1 MDHQPINAPT
11 AGPQSTHVMTSSQQT
26 RMVECERC
34 RRDFQTVKVLR
45 RHISYEHNRHLSIY
59 KCEWCEKPY
68 QSISAMRRH
77 AQRKHPDITVREQA
91 GYFTDQ
97 PANDAVA
104 IPRMA
109 RQAPPS
115 HARQPPV
122 NREHKMP
129 RPSTQQQQIV
139 PGVNPMIPG
148 PSTVRFRTVTSNFQP
163 THKKKASKT
172 LPFSRPAP
180 TPLLTNTP
188 TTPGTPVQDEPSAHV
203 TPRLAQVNT
212 KLHKHAQ
219 VTSMDSFINHPDL
232 TTHPDMANFV
242 NLVSDSDSDSEYL
255 PPVTKYPRRTLS
267 ADTTLSTEPTNS
279 PCPLAAALGYPSGS
293 SPTGRPDNTQPM
305 PSTSSTA
312 QHVPS
317 RWDTPL
323 VNPSPGFSTVTS
335 YRINTPTKPTSTNP
349 QINLPPVVSDNPGI
363 PPDPPAN
370 ALHLLADYQSSSSA
384 EPSPAKPPELN
395 QDPTPMD
402 STSVPLRPRR
412 INPATV
418 TPTRQEPIQISLD
431 EAVDLLNELRTICEI
446 LLPGHGQFLC
456 HFIYLYFL
464 QHIQLP

>member
-1 MDHQPINAPT
+1 
-11 AGPQSTHVMTSSQQT
+11 
-26 RMVECERC
+26 
-34 RRDFQTVKVLR
+34 
-45 RHISYEHNRHLSIY
+45 
-59 KCEWCEKPY
+59 
-68 QSISAMRRH
+68 
-77 AQRKHPDITVREQA
+77 
-91 GYFTDQ
+91 
-97 PANDAVA
+97 
-104 IPRMA
+104 
-109 RQAPPS
+109 
-115 HARQPPV
+115 
-122 NREHKMP
+122 
-129 RPSTQQQQIV
+129 
-139 PGVNPMIPG
+139 
-148 PSTVRFRTVTSNFQP
+148 
-163 THKKKASKT
+163 
-172 LPFSRPAP
+172 
-180 TPLLTNTP
+180 
-188 TTPGTPVQDEPSAHV
+188 
-203 TPRLAQVNT
+203 
-212 KLHKHAQ
+212 
-219 VTSMDSFINHPDL
+219 MDSLMNNPDL

-293 SPTGRPDNTQPM
+293 SPTDHPDNTQPM

-312 QHVPS
+312 QRVPS

-323 VNPSPGFSTVTS
+323 VNPSPGPSTVTS
-335 YRINTPTKPTSTNP
+335 YRINTPTKPTSTRP
-349 QINLPPVVSDNPGI
+349 HINLPPVVSDNPGI

-402 STSVPLRPRR
+402 STSVPLRPRL
-412 INPATV
+412 INPATI

>member
-11 AGPQSTHVMTSSQQT
+11 TGPQPTHVMTSSQQT
-26 RMVECERC
+26 IMVECERF
-34 RRDFQTVKVLR
+34 RRNFQTVKALR
-45 RHISYEHNRHLSIY
+45 RHIFYEHNRHLSIY

-91 GYFTDQ
+91 GYFTEQ
-97 PANDAVA
+97 LANDAVA

-109 RQAPPS
+109 RQVLPS

-122 NREHKMP
+122 NRVPKMP

-139 PGVNPMIPG
+139 PGVNPMIPE
-148 PSTVRFRTVTSNFQP
+148 RFRTVTSNFAP
-163 THKKKASKT
+163 THEKKASKT
-172 LPFSRPAP
+172 LPFSRPALAP
-180 TPLLTNTP
+180 WLTNTP

-212 KLHKHAQ
+212 KLQKHAQ
-219 VTSMDSFINHPDL
+219 VTRIDSFMNNPDL

-242 NLVSDSDSDSEYL
+242 NLVSDSDSDREYL
-255 PPVTKYPRRTLS
+255 PPVTKHPRRTLS
-267 ADTTLSTEPTNS
+267 ADTTLSTEPT
-279 PCPLAAALGYPSGS
+279 
-293 SPTGRPDNTQPM
+293 SPTDHPDNTQPM
-305 PSTSSTA
+305 PSTSSTT

-323 VNPSPGFSTVTS
+323 VNPSPGPSTVTS
-335 YRINTPTKPTSTNP
+335 YRINTPTKPTSTCP
-349 QINLPPVVSDNPGI
+349 HINLPLVVSDNPGI

-395 QDPTPMD
+395 QDPAPTGP
-402 STSVPLRPRR
+402 TSVPLRPRL

-418 TPTRQEPIQISLD
+418 MLTRHESIHISLD
-431 EAVDLLNELRTICEI
+431 QAVDLLNELRTICEI